1 MDKELE
7 RIKRSWDLSAA
18 TDNRMKAVHYTINGE
33 PLPESIYDD
42 IYEYIHLQLGF
53 ESQDLVLDIGAGS
66 GLLLERIARNVK
78 VAIGTDIS
86 RNMLKLAPRKENLFV
101 QQMDA
106 SALAFGGETFD
117 KVICNSV
124 IQYLPN
130 LDYFEQYFAEMIRV
144 CKQGGVIF
152 IGDLFNAYLK
162 DLWTG
167 YQYPLSWRS
176 RLTSLLNQLRG
187 QQDTE
192 YLFIDPRQLMQ
203 WSRQFGCRNFK
214 ALLQLSPQKPILHK
228 MFRYDAVITK

>member
-162 DLWTG
+162 DLWTR
-167 YQYPLSWRS
+167 YQHPLSWRS
-176 RLTSLLNQLRG
+176 RLTSLLNQLKG

-203 WSRQFGCRNFK
+203 WSQQFGCRNFK